1 LTKSGYER
9 RELYEDKGT
18 SSDKDKYRGFFAGL
32 RMTNISPGAIA
43 FVKLPGIFL
52 EV

>member
-1 LTKSGYER
+1 MRTREQAATK
-9 RELYEDKGT
+9 T
-18 SSDKDKYRGFFAGL
+18 KYRGFFAAL